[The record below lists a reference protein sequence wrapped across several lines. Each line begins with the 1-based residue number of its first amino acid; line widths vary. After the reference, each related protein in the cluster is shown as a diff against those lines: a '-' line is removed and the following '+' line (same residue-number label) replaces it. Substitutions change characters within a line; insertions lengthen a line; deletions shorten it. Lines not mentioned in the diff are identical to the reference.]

1 MSADPHAMGSILRCR
16 VYTQGFGLMS
26 MNGIR
31 KPAWHAC
38 RFLHLLG
45 DAIVSRKEECIVTRK
60 VDGTVQLLAWNYAK
74 GVPTAPPLSPYP
86 DHDGARDI
94 QRMGEPRTLAVTL
107 TRLQPGAVFALERM
121 AEEDTAVHL
130 WDSMGRPASLT
141 RAQESALLAVAP
153 RKSYLQAGAQGR
165 LTLDTTLAPWEILCL
180 YQIS

>member
-31 KPAWHAC
+31 KPARHAC

-45 DAIVSRKEECIVTRK
+45 DVIVSRQEKSIV
-60 VDGTVQLLAWNYAK
+60 
-74 GVPTAPPLSPYP
+74 PPLAAYP

-94 QRMGEPRTLAVTL
+94 QHRSESRTLSVAL

-141 RAQESALLAVAP
+141 RAQESALLAAAP
-153 RKSYLQAGAQGR
+153 RKIYLQADAQGR